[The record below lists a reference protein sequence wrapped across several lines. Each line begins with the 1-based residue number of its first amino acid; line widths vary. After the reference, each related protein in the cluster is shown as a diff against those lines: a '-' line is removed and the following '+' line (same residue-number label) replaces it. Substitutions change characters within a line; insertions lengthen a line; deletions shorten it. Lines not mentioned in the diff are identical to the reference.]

1 MDGERI
7 AKVLARAGLCSRRE
21 AERWIADG
29 RVAIDGKLLTTP
41 AVTVGPG
48 NVVLVDGKPL
58 PEAEETRLWRYN
70 KPNGL
75 VTTHSD
81 PRGRSTVF
89 EKLPP
94 ELPRV
99 VSVGRLD
106 LTSEGLL
113 LLTNDGALARRLELP
128 ATGWA
133 RRYRVRAYGVVD
145 QAALDP
151 LERGVTV
158 DGVHYGPVRATLD
171 KVQGRNIWI
180 SISLTEGRNREVRK
194 VLEPLG
200 LVVNRLIRVS
210 YGPFQ
215 LGNLASGEVAEVSRG
230 VLRDQLG
237 DLEPGPRRQAATK
250 ATTSVAAVPDAIKK
264 IARVKSRRISLA
276 QKQEQGNTRPLA
288 ANNADWRD
296 TETRGKGV
304 RKARP
309 RKPGGRKRNP

>member
-29 RVAIDGKLLTTP
+29 RVTIDGKLLTTP
-41 AVTVGPG
+41 AVTVSPR
-48 NVVLVDGKPL
+48 NIVFVDGNLL
-58 PEAEETRLWRYN
+58 PDAEETRLWRYH

-75 VTTHSD
+75 VTTHND

-89 EKLPP
+89 DKLPP
-94 ELPRV
+94 TLPRV

-151 LERGVTV
+151 LEKGVTV
-158 DGVHYGPVRATLD
+158 DGVHYGPVRAKLD

-237 DLEPGPRRQAATK
+237 DLEPGPRHHAAT
-250 ATTSVAAVPDAIKK
+250 VAIKSTSAEPK
-264 IARVKSRRISLA
+264 LIKKTARIKSRKISLA
-276 QKQEQGNTRPLA
+276 EKQEQGNTRPHSA
-288 ANNADWRD
+288 THTDRRE
-296 TETRGKGV
+296 TEPRRKGT

-309 RKPGGRKRNP
+309 PKPGGRKRNP